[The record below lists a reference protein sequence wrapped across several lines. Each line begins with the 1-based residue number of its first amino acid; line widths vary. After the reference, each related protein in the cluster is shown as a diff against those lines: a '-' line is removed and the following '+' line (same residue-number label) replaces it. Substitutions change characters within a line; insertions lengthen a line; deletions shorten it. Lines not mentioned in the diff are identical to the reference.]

1 MKSNDKDL
9 SSKQEDELK
18 DNESEIQKN
27 GPEIE
32 IEIEKDKEES
42 VESTEQIPESSL
54 IDQLEEKLLRAHAE
68 IQNLRRISQNELT
81 KARLYGSENLVKD
94 LIPSIDNLFRTLF
107 R

>member
-27 GPEIE
+27 GPE

-54 IDQLEEKLLRAHAE
+54 IDQLEEKLLRAQAE
-68 IQNLRRISQNELT
+68 IQNLRRISQNELK
-81 KARLYGSENLVKD
+81 KAR
-94 LIPSIDNLFRTLF
+94 
-107 R
+107 